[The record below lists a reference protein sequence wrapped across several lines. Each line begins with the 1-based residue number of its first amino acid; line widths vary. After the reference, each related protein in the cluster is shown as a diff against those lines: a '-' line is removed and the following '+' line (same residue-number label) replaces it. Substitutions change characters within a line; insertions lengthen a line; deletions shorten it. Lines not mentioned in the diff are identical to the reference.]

1 MTRAHRYLAFAC
13 AFAAI
18 LAACAPSTPTGGG
31 ATAAPSAAASAAPT
45 ATAAKAVYGG
55 TITFALEND
64 VSDLDP
70 MLSGL
75 FVDRNIMYGIYD
87 SLVRFDI
94 KGNIIPWLAE
104 KWTYSE
110 DGKSITFSL
119 RKDVTFH
126 DGTKLDGDL
135 VKWNIDRYRTE
146 KTSRR
151 TADLAAVDSVTVVD
165 ASTVKFTLKAPFSP
179 LLANLVDRAGMIVSR
194 KVVESAG
201 ADFTLKPFKA
211 GSGPFVLTEAVKN
224 DHYTLEKNAS
234 WWGKDKDGN
243 KLPFLD
249 KVIVRPIVDP
259 DVRLTNIRTGNAQ
272 VINGLSG
279 KDVPSVKADSSL
291 VYQEVPAFSW
301 DSMVPNEAPGFLFSE
316 HRYVKAVAMALDRD
330 ELLQKGPAQG
340 VGLVGYGPISPAH
353 FAYDANFKPFPKAD
367 VEGAKKLV
375 AEVGKGAL
383 KFELLVQSGSAAT
396 LQTAQLIQAQLAK
409 ADITADIKTQLFNDI
424 VKLQQDHKHL
434 GMTLVGWS
442 GRLDPDGNTY
452 DFVVTGSPNN
462 DPSYSNQKVDDLM
475 KQQRIESD
483 PAKRTA
489 LLRQAQ
495 QIYVVDDPSRVW
507 TGFGVSPLVTVK
519 NLVGMI
525 AYPDRIP
532 RFETAQLQK

>member
-1 MTRAHRYLAFAC
+1 MTRTRSVLAFLAI
-13 AFAAI
+13 FAAVA
-18 LAACAPSTPTGGG
+18 AACGPSTQAPSG
-31 ATAAPSAAASAAPT
+31 ASAAPAASGA
-45 ATAAKAVYGG
+45 ATAAAGKPTSGG
-55 TITFALEND
+55 SITFALEND

-75 FVDRNIMYGIYD
+75 FVDRNIMYAIYD
-87 SLVRFDI
+87 SLVRFDT

-104 KWTYSE
+104 KWTTSD
-110 DGKSITFSL
+110 DGKSVTFNL

-126 DGTKLDGDL
+126 DGTKLDADL
-135 VKWNIDRYRTE
+135 VKWNIDRYKTD

-165 ASTVKFTLKAPFSP
+165 PSTVRFALKAAFSP
-179 LLANLVDRAGMIVSR
+179 LLANFVDRAGMIVSR
-194 KVVESAG
+194 KAVESAG

-224 DHYTLEKNAS
+224 DHYTLEKNPN

-249 KVIVRPIVDP
+249 KVTVRPIVDP
-259 DVRLTNIRTGNAQ
+259 DVRLTNLRTGNAQ

-279 KDVPSVKADSSL
+279 KDVPTVKADASL
-291 VYQEVPAFSW
+291 VYQEVPSFAW
-301 DSMVPNEAPGFLFSE
+301 DSLVPNEAPGFVFSE

-330 ELLQKGPAQG
+330 EIIQKGPFQG
-340 VGLVGYGPISPAH
+340 NLEIPGWGPLSPAH
-353 FAYDANFKPFPKAD
+353 FAYDASFKPWPKAD
-367 VEGAKKLV
+367 PEGAKKLV
-375 AEVGKGAL
+375 AEVGKGPL

-396 LQTAQLIQAQLAK
+396 LQLAQLIQAELAK
-409 ADITADIKTQLFNDI
+409 ADITAEIKTQLFNDI

-462 DPSYSNQKVDDLM
+462 DSSYSNPKVDDLM
-475 KQQRIESD
+475 KQQRAEPD
-483 PAKRTA
+483 PAKRA
-489 LLRQAQ
+489 AMLKQAQ
-495 QIYVVDDPSRVW
+495 QIYTVDDPSRVW
-507 TGFGVSPLVTVK
+507 YGFGLSPLVTVK
-519 NLVGMI
+519 NLLGMT

-532 RFETAQLQK
+532 RFETAYLQK